1 MTRADA
7 NLESENWYER
17 SSFRRLIAKIDLE
30 VYGIYIGLIVLAIF
44 FSIASP
50 VFLTSVNLLNV
61 LRQISINGIIALGMT
76 IIIISGGIDL
86 SVGSIFA
93 LTGVL
98 SATIAKMEPNAITV
112 GGAVFVPLIVGG
124 LCGAL
129 NGVLVAKADIAPFIV
144 TLGTMYGFRGI
155 TYIYTNAQP
164 IADVQPWYRDL
175 GSGYLGL
182 IPYPVITFL
191 VLGCL
196 AWFITTKTRFGYY
209 IYAVGGNREAAR
221 ASAIQDRSVLFWT
234 YVIQGV
240 LVGIAAI
247 ILTSRLN
254 AAQATAGFGY
264 ELNAIAA
271 ALVGGA
277 SFVGGVGTIPG
288 SIVGTLI
295 IGVLLNGLNLL
306 DVGSYYQQLAIGSII
321 VAAVWWGKKIQERRS
336 KSVRSIAA
344 SNESQN

>member
-1 MTRADA
+1 MTQVDTNIDR
-7 NLESENWYER
+7 EQKISQ
-17 SSFRRLIAKIDLE
+17 SSIRRLISKIDLE
-30 VYGIYIGLIVLAIF
+30 VYGIYFGLIILCIF
-44 FSIASP
+44 FSFTSP
-50 VFLTSVNLLNV
+50 VFLTSVNILNV

-76 IIIISGGIDL
+76 IIIVSGGIDL

-93 LTGVL
+93 LTGVI
-98 SATIAKMEPNAITV
+98 SATIAKMEPNPLTISGAIL
-112 GGAVFVPLIVGG
+112 APLIIGG
-124 LCGAL
+124 LCGVL
-129 NGVLVAKADIAPFIV
+129 NGALVAKADIAPFIV

-175 GSGYLGL
+175 GSGYLGP

-191 VLGCL
+191 ILGFI
-196 AWFITTKTRFGYY
+196 AWFLTTKTRFGYY

-221 ASAIQDRSVLFWT
+221 ASAIQDRKVLFWT

-240 LVGIAAI
+240 LVGVAAI

-321 VAAVWWGKKIQERRS
+321 IAAVWWGKKFQERRS
-336 KSVRSIAA
+336 RSIKY
-344 SNESQN
+344 SSDDDSK